1 MSKIAG
7 RDDASGLRVLLSQ
20 QTISRRGLLLSSL
33 TGAASLAFTGGS
45 RYAMAADSSL
55 RSLTYSGQRWGMV
68 QEDSPKRQAS
78 KSRLSPSRS
87 RRVTPASSTLSAWAR
102 ASTM

>member
-7 RDDASGLRVLLSQ
+7 RNDASGLRVLLSQ

-33 TGAASLAFTGGS
+33 AGATSLALAGGS

-55 RSLTYSGQRWGMV
+55 RSLTYYYN
-68 QEDSPKRQAS
+68 
-78 KSRLSPSRS
+78 
-87 RRVTPASSTLSAWAR
+87 
-102 ASTM
+102 